1 LGINIELRYQ
11 SGFEGGALIED
22 LGVVDGDELP
32 YFDDLR
38 YPYLRL
44 IDPYS
49 DTVLSQYQITHAVLD
64 ELERFAADETSP
76 GISRLLEAARRCA
89 GNVRTALWLIGD

>member
-22 LGVVDGDELP
+22 YGIVEGDELP
-32 YFDDLR
+32 DFDDLR

-44 IDPYS
+44 VDEYG
-49 DTVLSQYQITHAVLD
+49 DTVLSHFQISNTVLD
-64 ELERFAADETSP
+64 ELERFAAEEPSP
-76 GISRLLEAARRCA
+76 GIALFLDAARRCA